1 MLLTAIKEARNDL
14 AKKYLPIMSNY
25 IVEDICDIC
34 HRYFYKKGSLEAH
47 IKNVHIEEKSH
58 QKLQVIPQ
66 EVWLSKSLPNLE
78 N

>member
-1 MLLTAIKEARNDL
+1 
-14 AKKYLPIMSNY
+14 MSNY
-25 IVEDICDIC
+25 KVEDICDIC
-34 HRYFYKKGSLEAH
+34 DRYFYKKGSLEAH

-78 N
+78 DLLATVPSNLLVSKED